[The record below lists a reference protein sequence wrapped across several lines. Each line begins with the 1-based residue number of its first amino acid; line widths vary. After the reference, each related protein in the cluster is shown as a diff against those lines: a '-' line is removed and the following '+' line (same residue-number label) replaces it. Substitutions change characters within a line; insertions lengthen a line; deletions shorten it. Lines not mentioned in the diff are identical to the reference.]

1 MDTVF
6 YVRGSKWVEAEVNAE
21 EKPVREWEVMKG
33 FQSESKQ
40 LMLNRTGEESKQR
53 DGKRDVWWSKLGNH
67 LLHSTWSGYD
77 WEKKIHLALTDQLV
91 LQESCINST
100 GTKKE

>member
-1 MDTVF
+1 MWVIMDTVF

-40 LMLNRTGEESKQR
+40 LMLSRTGEER
-53 DGKRDVWWSKLGNH
+53 RANRGMGREVCDGQSWEIIFSIALGVGM
-67 LLHSTWSGYD
+67 TERRRY
-77 WEKKIHLALTDQLV
+77 I
-91 LQESCINST
+91 
-100 GTKKE
+100 